1 MLSPKTYGW
10 DGVAPSAPCHFFH
23 PREPTNLRL
32 HSRDVLS
39 INSPSQRAAGGGTLI
54 VYVRVRETGRE
65 TVLFNKFGINYA
77 SCSHANP
84 AIYNSSV
91 WISDAFTTMSN
102 CVSVWE
108 ILQSLCRTS
117 IVSVSLSLGKMSTA
131 SHLLPFLSMLA
142 CVCEDSSCILRS
154 RSRGKHLPLSP
165 DSTSSSSS
173 CPHLTLMAVGFLM
186 RKRVSL
192 CSVPMEDLG
201 GWAGGGEWCTGAK
214 HIPRL
219 WSSNTRLA
227 GWDRGGHSLSKYCH
241 ALLQP
246 SKSKT
251 SQPQH
256 SACLALLSAQW
267 TGTRHYGNR
276 HACVKLLGFV
286 NQKGCCKQYTMA
298 YFFVSLIV
306 AMWELSCLIRSTT
319 KDWVDWKLQKL
330 T

>member
-1 MLSPKTYGW
+1 M
-10 DGVAPSAPCHFFH
+10 
-23 PREPTNLRL
+23 NLWCIY
-32 HSRDVLS
+32 H
-39 INSPSQRAAGGGTLI
+39 
-54 VYVRVRETGRE
+54 YVQ
-65 TVLFNKFGINYA
+65 L
-77 SCSHANP
+77 
-84 AIYNSSV
+84 
-91 WISDAFTTMSN
+91 
-102 CVSVWE
+102 CVSLGDSAVA
-108 ILQSLCRTS
+108 LQDLDCVCQS
-117 IVSVSLSLGKMSTA
+117 IIGKNVYSLSSPP
-131 SHLLPFLSMLA
+131 LPQHVGL

-186 RKRVSL
+186 RKWVSL

-286 NQKGCCKQYTMA
+286 NQKGCCKQYTMV
-298 YFFVSLIV
+298 YFFVSLII

-319 KDWVDWKLQKL
+319 KDWVDWKKNSEININNNSNSLKQVL
-330 T
+330 TM